1 MDKAQ
6 VKSFIKI
13 KKEKNN
19 DKEEI
24 KEDKDS
30 DKDFVNPMVI
40 NNINDQ
46 YYIDNINFYEDSQSV
61 QDFRKDINY

>member
-6 VKSFIKI
+6 DKSFIKI
-13 KKEKNN
+13 KIEKNN
-19 DKEEI
+19 DKEEN

-30 DKDFVNPMVI
+30 DKDFMNPMVI

-46 YYIDNINFYEDSQSV
+46 YYIDNINFTEDS
-61 QDFRKDINY
+61 

>member
-1 MDKAQ
+1 MDKVQ
-6 VKSFIKI
+6 DKSFIKI